1 MHLVIDDMKD
11 GYRTLID
18 EVLWHGRLV
27 SPRGQETREVI
38 GASFELTNPYESL
51 PWGINRGFG
60 KGIAAAEAL
69 QLIGGVSH
77 PELMAKLGKNFPRFQ
92 DGGTFHGAYGPR
104 LRQQLPRVVDRLE
117 KDPDTRQAIAN
128 IWDPSLDLPEDG
140 LRDYPCTLN
149 LHFMIRE
156 GKLVLCTT
164 MRSNDVW
171 WGLAHD
177 VFQFTQLQLTVATAL
192 RLPPGS
198 YHHRANSLH
207 VYTRDLDDIEK
218 LTSYRHIAGVE
229 YTPAGIDVYH
239 EPEDTAADRFRL
251 AASTARALLAD
262 TPAVGGTADERWYR
276 EAIGRAAA

>member
-1 MHLVIDDMKD
+1 MHLVIDDLKE
-11 GYRTLID
+11 GYRDIISAVRD
-18 EVLWHGRLV
+18 NGELV
-27 SPRGQETREVI
+27 APRGQETLEVV
-38 GASFELTNPYESL
+38 GASFTLTNPYESL
-51 PWGINRGFG
+51 PWGINRHFG

-117 KDPDTRQAIAN
+117 QDPDTRQAIAN
-128 IWDPSLDLPEDG
+128 IWDPALDLPEDG

-149 LHFMIRE
+149 LHFMIRD
-156 GKLVLCTT
+156 GRLVLCTT

-192 RLPPGS
+192 RIPPGA

-207 VYTRDLDDIEK
+207 IYTRDLDAADK
-218 LTSYRHIAGVE
+218 LTSYRKITGVE

-239 EPEDTAADRFRL
+239 SDETRAADRFRE
-251 AASTARALLAD
+251 AAAAARALLVD
-262 TPAVGGTADERWYR
+262 SSPYGNADEVWYQK
-276 EAIGRAAA
+276 AIGHAAS

>member
-1 MHLVIDDMKD
+1 MHLVINDMKD
-11 GYRTLID
+11 GYRELID
-18 EVLWHGRLV
+18 FVVENGKTV
-27 SPRGQETREVI
+27 SPRGQETREIV

-51 PWGINRGFG
+51 PWGINRNFG

-77 PELMAKLGKNFPRFQ
+77 PALMAKLGQNFPRFQ

-128 IWDPSLDLPEDG
+128 IWDPALDLPEDG

-149 LHFMIRE
+149 LHFMVRD
-156 GKLVLCTT
+156 GRLVLCTT

-192 RLPPGS
+192 RIPPGA

-207 VYTRDLDDIEK
+207 VYTRDLEAISK
-218 LTSYRHIAGVE
+218 LTSYRRLPGME

-239 EPEDTAADRFRL
+239 SDAPTAAERFRE
-251 AASTARALLAD
+251 AAETARALLD
-262 TPAVGGTADERWYR
+262 NSSQYGTADEVWYR
-276 EAIGRAAA
+276 KAIGHAAP